1 MAQALIHRYDNEAD
15 ILAVEEKGF
24 SDVYRRAAT
33 DDFEIVV
40 VVPTGAAETQTS
52 VVADAIS
59 EQYTPNTMGRWP
71 GRPDRYPVRVNV
83 EHVRYTTRER
93 VKHAVI
99 DSGQTWAAQWT
110 VINTELD
117 ESLLLPP
124 ESGSPQ
130 AESSQVNPSGP

>member
-1 MAQALIHRYDNEAD
+1 MVQALVHRYDNEAD

-40 VVPTGAAETQTS
+40 VVPTGAADTQTA
-52 VVADAIS
+52 VVADALS
-59 EQYTPNTMGRWP
+59 AQYTPNTKGDWP
-71 GRPDRYPVRVNV
+71 GRPDQYPVRVKVQN
-83 EHVRYTTRER
+83 VRYTTRER

-110 VINTELD
+110 VICVELD
-117 ESLLLPP
+117 ESLLPPP
-124 ESGSPQ
+124 EPGSSR
-130 AESSQVNPSGP
+130 ASSSQIEPSD

>member
-1 MAQALIHRYDNEAD
+1 MAKALIHRYDNEAD

-40 VVPTGAAETQTS
+40 VVPTGAAETQTA

-59 EQYTPNTMGRWP
+59 DQYTPNTMGRWP

-83 EHVRYTTRER
+83 ENVRYTTRER
-93 VKHAVI
+93 VKEAI
-99 DSGQTWAAQWT
+99 IQSGQTWAAQWT
-110 VINTELD
+110 VISCGLD
-117 ESLLLPP
+117 ESTLMPVEPGSERARSSQIEP
-124 ESGSPQ
+124 ES
-130 AESSQVNPSGP
+130 